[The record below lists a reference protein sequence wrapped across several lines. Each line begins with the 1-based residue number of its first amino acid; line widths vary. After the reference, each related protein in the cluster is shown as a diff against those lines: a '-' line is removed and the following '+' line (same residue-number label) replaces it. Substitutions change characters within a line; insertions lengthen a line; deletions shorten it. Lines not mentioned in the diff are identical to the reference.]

1 MDPTTATIIGFA
13 TQTLLIATLFWRIN
27 GRFDKINDR
36 FDAMNSHFN
45 DRFDAMNGHFNDRF
59 DRMND
64 RMATKDDLNKAEKRL
79 ERDIGR
85 VEGQV
90 KDLST
95 VVYDNRDRLIRIE
108 TCLHL
113 RNAHDTPDH
122 DPAVGNPQPHNK
134 ATGRPRRTPEA
145 LPEAAAGHT
154 SDEPP
159 TPGVPQI

>member
-1 MDPTTATIIGFA
+1 
-13 TQTLLIATLFWRIN
+13 
-27 GRFDKINDR
+27 
-36 FDAMNSHFN
+36 
-45 DRFDAMNGHFNDRF
+45 
-59 DRMND
+59 MND
-64 RMATKDDLNKAEKRL
+64 RMATKDNLNKAEKRLEQRL

-122 DPAVGNPQPHNK
+122 DPATDNPQPHNN
-134 ATGRPRRTPEA
+134 ATSRRPEA
-145 LPEAAAGHT
+145 LPKTAAGPT
-154 SDEPP
+154 SDDPP
-159 TPGVPQI
+159 APSVPQI